1 MAWTTTTSG
10 RRYKL
15 PVVSPVSTDGRFKPD
30 TPLVGGMKL
39 AEANKVI
46 VETLATNG
54 ALLHHAQIEH
64 SYPHCWRHHTPVI
77 FLATPQWFISMDR
90 KGLRASTLRDIPQV
104 KWIPAWG
111 EARIRG
117 MIEGRPDWC
126 ISRQRTWGVP
136 ITVFLHRETGEM
148 HPRTQEFIYQ
158 AAARVEQDGIDSWFE
173 LDPREMLGDE
183 ADQYRKVTDVM
194 DVWADS
200 GVSFEVVGKERPEL
214 AAPLEIYLEG
224 SDQHRGWF
232 HSSLLMSEAL
242 YERPPY
248 RNVLTYG
255 FTVDEKGRKMS
266 KSLGNVVAPDKVFST
281 LGADVLRLWV
291 AATDYTSEM
300 SVSEEI
306 LKRSADAYRRMRNT
320 VRFLLGNLAGFD
332 PAHDALPIGELIDF
346 DAWAIGR
353 AARLQ
358 QEIISAYRDYQF
370 HVVYQRVHNFC
381 VNDLGGLYL
390 DVLKDRMYTT
400 PATGHARRSA
410 QTAMYHI
417 LQAMVRW
424 LAPILSFTAEEIWQV
439 MPGRDAAPKSVFF
452 TTWHEFPAVPVATI
466 DWDALITLR
475 QAVQRELEKLREAGT
490 IGAPLEAVV
499 DIYALPEFASRYN
512 ALGEELRFLTITSGA
527 RVHEAHAAP
536 DAAVAAETGNT
547 VIPGV
552 WLQVRRSSGN
562 KCVRCWHLTDD
573 VGSDPAHAQ
582 LCGRC
587 AGNISG
593 RPEHRR
599 HV

>member
-1 MAWTTTTSG
+1 
-10 RRYKL
+10 
-15 PVVSPVSTDGRFKPD
+15 
-30 TPLVGGMKL
+30 
-39 AEANKVI
+39 
-46 VETLATNG
+46 
-54 ALLHHAQIEH
+54 
-64 SYPHCWRHHTPVI
+64 
-77 FLATPQWFISMDR
+77 
-90 KGLRASTLRDIPQV
+90 LRANTLRDIPGV
-104 KWIPAWG
+104 KWVPAWG
-111 EARIRG
+111 EQRIHG

-136 ITVFLHRETGEM
+136 ITLFIHNETGEL
-148 HPRTQEFIYQ
+148 HPRTQELIGQ
-158 AAARVEQDGIDSWFE
+158 VADLVERDGIDAWFE
-173 LDPREMLGDE
+173 LDARALLGDD
-183 ADQYRKVTDVM
+183 AGHYRKVTDVM

-200 GVSFEVVGKERPEL
+200 GVSFEVVGKQRPEL
-214 AAPLEIYLEG
+214 AAPLEMYLEG

-232 HSSLLMSEAL
+232 HSSLLISEAL

-248 RNVLTYG
+248 TSVLTYG

-266 KSLGNVVAPDKVFST
+266 KSLGNVVAPDKVLST

-291 AATDYTSEM
+291 SATDYTSEM

-306 LKRSADAYRRMRNT
+306 LKRSSDAYRRMRNT

-332 PAHDALPIGELIDF
+332 PAQHAVPMDGLIDF
-346 DAWAIGR
+346 DAWAIRR
-353 AARLQ
+353 AAQLQ
-358 QEIISAYRDYQF
+358 REIVTAYRDYQF

-439 MPGRDAAPKSVFF
+439 MPGRDAAPKSVFLS
-452 TTWHEFPAVPVATI
+452 TWYAFPEPPQTDI
-466 DWDALITLR
+466 DWDALIALR
-475 QAVQRELEKLREAGT
+475 QAVQRELERLRAAGT

-499 DIYALPEFASRYN
+499 DVYALPDLARRYA
-512 ALGEELRFLTITSGA
+512 ALGDELRFLTITSGA
-527 RVHEAHAAP
+527 RVHPSTAAP
-536 DAAVAAETGNT
+536 DEAVAAESSTA
-547 VIPGV
+547 VIPGL
-552 WLQVRRSSGN
+552 WLAARRSQGN

-573 VGSDPAHAQ
+573 VGSDAAHPE

-587 AGNISG
+587 AGNVSG
-593 RPEHRR
+593 RPEAR
-599 HV
+599 HHV